1 MGWNDHVEFVSM
13 RCDQCGE
20 IDDWEI
26 WNDVAQ
32 ARYGG
37 AWGKELGHD
46 IANHNRC
53 PLCGGIGG
61 TPVDEEDEW

>member
-13 RCDQCGE
+13 RCHQCGE

-26 WNDVAQ
+26 WDSVAL

-37 AWGKELGHD
+37 SVGQQLGHD
-46 IANHNRC
+46 IRHHHCC
-53 PLCGGIGG
+53 PLCGGTEG
-61 TPVDEEDEW
+61 TPEEDDE